1 MKNIKIYST
10 PTCAYCKLA
19 KEYLK
24 AKGIAYNE
32 VNVAED
38 DAQLNEM
45 IQKSG
50 QTGVPV
56 IDVDGTILVGFNK
69 KELEKAIQ

>member
-69 KELEKAIQ
+69 KELEKALQ